1 MSAGLGGVHALV
13 TGAGRGIGAAIA
25 TTLALEGARVTL
37 LGRNGAELEA
47 HAATLPAA
55 ADAQVVLAD
64 VSDEDAVRGA
74 FARARERHG
83 QVTILINNAGI
94 SGSAPFAK
102 LERATWDATIAVNL
116 TGSYLCAREVITEMV
131 GAGYGRIVNVAS
143 TAGLV
148 GGPYI
153 AAYNA
158 AKHGVIGLT
167 RSLAAE
173 FGRKGITVNAVC
185 PGFTETAMLER
196 TLERIA
202 RTTGRTEDGAMTA
215 LLARN
220 PLGRFVRPEEVAGV
234 VAWLCRADAGAVNGQ
249 AIVIDGGEVA
259 R

>member
-1 MSAGLGGVHALV
+1 MNSSLDGAHALV
-13 TGAGRGIGAAIA
+13 TGAGRGIGAAIVSA
-25 TTLALEGARVTL
+25 LAAGGARVTL
-37 LGRNGAELEA
+37 LGRSREQLAT
-47 HAATLPAA
+47 HAATLPPGARA
-55 ADAQVVLAD
+55 LVVTAD
-64 VSDEDAVRGA
+64 VTDDAALHAA
-74 FARARERHG
+74 FARARAQHG
-83 QVTILINNAGI
+83 PIAILVNNAGA

-102 LERATWDATIAVNL
+102 LDRATWDASIAVNL
-116 TGSYLCAREVITEMV
+116 TATYACSREVIAEMV
-131 GAGYGRIVNVAS
+131 DAGYGRIVNVAS

-185 PGFTETAMLER
+185 PGFTETSMLER

-202 RTTGRTEDGAMTA
+202 RTTGRTEDGAATA

-220 PLGRFVRPEEVAGV
+220 PLGRFVRPVEVAQV
-234 VAWLCRADAGAVNGQ
+234 VAWLCRPDSAAVNGQ